1 MNKSKYN
8 LVRLI
13 NMLKG
18 FFPSIFSLLIPKKSN
33 RFIFS
38 SEFNSTFNQNSKYLF
53 LSFIND
59 KNIQDVKFVVNE
71 PLLRGQLTELYGDYF
86 ISSSSL
92 RSIFYI
98 LRAKT
103 WITSSL
109 ETPVGGAFLN
119 VGRIVIHL
127 GHGAPLKK
135 IGLNEKYNNW
145 IKSIYYRVL
154 RTNFSYFFSTS
165 SVFDNNWAGCLS
177 ISTRKVLRAAQSRNI
192 TFSQKRNYFNRDN
205 NTKNI
210 LYAPTWRPYDET
222 KLFPFDDLNVVNI
235 NQYLEEENAVIYLRL
250 HPNFE
255 SKIDESLLSDRVKL
269 LTKKNID
276 DINEILGEF
285 ELLITDYSSIYIDF
299 LLTNKPII
307 FLPYDQDL
315 YSEIIGFSIDYDKY
329 TPGPKPKM
337 TDEFLRE
344 LSLLLNDRNY
354 FSEARK
360 QVNAELNYIC
370 ENPAEQNKDLIL
382 SLLSQ

>member
-18 FFPSIFSLLIPKKSN
+18 FIPSIFSLLIPKKSN

-59 KNIQDVKFVVNE
+59 RNIQDVKFVVNE
-71 PLLRGQLTELYGDYF
+71 PLLRGKLIELYGDYF

-92 RSIFYI
+92 RNIFYI

-165 SVFDNNWAGCLS
+165 SVFDNNWAGCLN

-192 TFSQKRNYFNRDN
+192 TFSQKRNYFNRNN

-285 ELLITDYSSIYIDF
+285 DLLITDYSSIYIDF

-344 LSLLLNDRNY
+344 LSLLLNDRDY

>member
-1 MNKSKYN
+1 
-8 LVRLI
+8 
-13 NMLKG
+13 MLKG
-18 FFPSIFSLLIPKKSN
+18 FFPSIFSLLIPKKSS

-285 ELLITDYSSIYIDF
+285 DLLITDYSSIYIDF

>member
-1 MNKSKYN
+1 
-8 LVRLI
+8 
-13 NMLKG
+13 MLKG

-71 PLLRGQLTELYGDYF
+71 PLLRGKLTELYGDYF

-92 RSIFYI
+92 RNIFYI

-285 ELLITDYSSIYIDF
+285 DLLITDYSSIYIDF